1 VRKEKQK
8 NLAILAA
15 PWHRPPGQVVR
26 EKKTQN
32 IVWDS
37 YPELTLVISQVNS
50 GVVTL
55 LPDKNKKGVRDFS
68 HLKIFN

>member
-50 GVVTL
+50 GVVT
-55 LPDKNKKGVRDFS
+55 P
-68 HLKIFN
+68 IT